1 MKVKGEGEQGK
12 KFEFRVRVRERR
24 MKESGV
30 REVIEAVNAAKD
42 EMPHITPDTVVECP
56 GCGARFRVGKVLG

>member
-56 GCGARFRVGKVLG
+56 